1 MKYLLEKT
9 DALHQ
14 CFSSE
19 ATMFSFRSNLS
30 GQSLP
35 DFSLTNP
42 SSVSELILQANSS
55 TCYLDPEPTPLLK
68 RCHCVI
74 SVISAPISHFITLSL
89 TSALFPV
96 PLKTAAFTPVF
107 KKPIYHHLSSN
118 LIIVQFQI
126 YQSLLNYWKVLL
138 PPSFSLF

>member
-14 CFSSE
+14 CFSNE
-19 ATMFSFRSNLS
+19 ATKFSFRSNLS

-42 SSVSELILQANSS
+42 SSVSELILQAKSS
-55 TCYLDPEPTPLLK
+55 TCHLDPEPTPLLK
-68 RCHCVI
+68 WCHC
-74 SVISAPISHFITLSL
+74 VISAPISHLITLSL

-107 KKPIYHHLSSN
+107 KKPIYHNLSSN

-126 YQSLLNYWKVLL
+126 YQPLLNYWKVLL